1 MKHYLDKDKKNYFR
15 VYDAGEKSGLDRYT
29 AVFYGPDWTFKVEN
43 DARIWHHMLF
53 MSPGGW
59 AVSQWASYPLTA
71 VRLGRP
77 VPLAALDKDTLQHI
91 IWRAAAAG
99 K

>member
-1 MKHYLDKDKKNYFR
+1 MRHYLDKKNYIR

-29 AVFYGPDWTFKVEN
+29 AVFYGPDWTFKVKN
-43 DARIWHHMLF
+43 DARIWHAMLCL
-53 MSPGGW
+53 SPGGR
-59 AVSQWASYPLTA
+59 AISQWAEYPLSA

-99 K
+99 R

>member
-1 MKHYLDKDKKNYFR
+1 MKHYLDKKNYFR

-29 AVFYGPDWTFKVEN
+29 AVFYGPEWTFKEN
-43 DARIWHHMLF
+43 DARIWHAMLCL
-53 MSPGGW
+53 SPGGR
-59 AVSQWASYPLTA
+59 AVSQWASYPLAA

-77 VPLAALDKDTLQHI
+77 VPLAALGKDTIQHI
-91 IWRAAAAG
+91 MWRAAAAG

>member
-1 MKHYLDKDKKNYFR
+1 MKHYLDKKNYFR
-15 VYDAGEKSGLDRYT
+15 VYDAGEKAGLDRYT
-29 AVFYGPDWTFKVEN
+29 AVFYGPEWTFKVKN

-53 MSPGGW
+53 LSPGGR
-59 AVSQWASYPLTA
+59 AISQWAEHPLAA

-77 VPLAALDKDTLQHI
+77 VPLAALDKDTLLHI
-91 IWRAAAAG
+91 LSRASAAG

>member
-1 MKHYLDKDKKNYFR
+1 MKQYLDKRNYFR

-29 AVFYGPDWTFKVEN
+29 AVFYGPEWTFKVKN
-43 DARIWHHMLF
+43 DARIWHTMLCL
-53 MSPGGW
+53 SPGGR
-59 AVSQWASYPLTA
+59 AISQWAEYPLSA

-91 IWRAAAAG
+91 IRRAAAAG

>member
-1 MKHYLDKDKKNYFR
+1 MKHYLSERNYFR

-29 AVFYGPDWTFKVEN
+29 AVFYGPDWTFKVQN
-43 DARIWHHMLF
+43 DARRWHHMLF
-53 MSPGGW
+53 LSPGGW
-59 AVSQWASYPLTA
+59 AVSQWASYPLAA

-77 VPLAALDKDTLQHI
+77 VPLATLDKDTLQHI
-91 IWRAAAAG
+91 IWRATAAG

>member
-1 MKHYLDKDKKNYFR
+1 MKHYLDKKNYFR
-15 VYDAGEKSGLDRYT
+15 VYDAGKACLDRYT
-29 AVFYGPDWTFKVEN
+29 AVFYGPDWTFKVKN
-43 DARIWHHMLF
+43 DARVWHHMLCL
-53 MSPGGW
+53 SPGGR
-59 AVSQWASYPLTA
+59 AISQWASYPLSA
-71 VRLGRP
+71 VRRGRP